1 LALAL
6 LEAAKQVGSV
16 RVGREGGCLLL
27 RGGDGGGDLPGG
39 EPGGFSGGE
48 HGGGGNGGDSGGSL
62 DAVGLNIRCDG
73 SGGSGGGGVVPGG
86 LTT

>member
-1 LALAL
+1 MALAL
-6 LEAAKQVGSV
+6 LEAAKQVGSA
-16 RVGREGGCLLL
+16 RVGGEGGCLLI

>member
-1 LALAL
+1 MALAL
-6 LEAAKQVGSV
+6 LEAAKQVGSI
-16 RVGREGGCLLL
+16 RVCGEGGCLLF
-27 RGGDGGGDLPGG
+27 RGGNGGGDLPGG
-39 EPGGFSGGE
+39 EHGSF
-48 HGGGGNGGDSGGSL
+48 GGGGNGGDSGGSL